1 MGSISFFAE
10 WFPFLIEPSSFFL
23 EGAFGEV
30 GFRLTPF
37 RNLFL
42 GYKFSASREC
52 FLFFGETSCVED
64 FELVGAAFGGAFGA
78 GGVEV

>member
-10 WFPFLIEPSSFFL
+10 WFPFLIEPSFFK
-23 EGAFGEV
+23 GAFGGV